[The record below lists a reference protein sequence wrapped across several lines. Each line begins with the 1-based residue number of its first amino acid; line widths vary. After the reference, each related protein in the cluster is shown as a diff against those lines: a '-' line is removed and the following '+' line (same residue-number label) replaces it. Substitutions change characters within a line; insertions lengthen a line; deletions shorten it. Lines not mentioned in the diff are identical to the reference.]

1 MTNLARME
9 RRMTPAA
16 HMSTATVCLLHLR
29 RTSGGLKPGVPALA
43 ACRWGRARHV
53 TQTEREP
60 GHRQDT

>member
-1 MTNLARME
+1 
-9 RRMTPAA
+9 MTPAA

-60 GHRQDT
+60 GHVQDT